1 MLCVYVRVHVHKG
14 VREEVRSWK
23 VNALLIK
30 RKILTIENYEL
41 TIIANIS

>member
-23 VNALLIK
+23 VNPLIK